1 MLKVTL
7 PSSDVLEFD
16 KSVITG
22 LEIAE
27 RISKSLSKSAIAIEI
42 DGVIKDLSSDISSDC
57 KINILDKK
65 SPEGLE
71 VIRHSTAHLL
81 AQAVQRLYKNIQVT
95 IGPVI
100 VDGFYYDFAKEDP
113 FTPEDL
119 VKIEKEMAKISQEK
133 LPVSRTV
140 MDRDDAI
147 KFFESKGEKY
157 KAEIISDLPENEI
170 LSLYSQ
176 GEFTDLCRGPHVPHT
191 GHLKVF
197 KLTKIAGAY
206 WRGDSNNEM
215 LQRVYGT
222 AWSSKEDLE
231 DYLHRIEEA
240 KKRDHRIIAKA
251 MDLFHMQEEA
261 PGMVF
266 WHDAG
271 WSLWQVI
278 EQYIRNKLRESGYQE
293 IKTPQVVDFS
303 LWEKSGHSAK
313 YSEAM
318 FVTESEKRKYALKPM
333 SCPCHVQVFNQGLKS
348 YKDLPIRLAEFGA
361 CHRNEPSGALH
372 GLMRVRGFVQDDGH
386 IFCSDKQLKA
396 EVKAFIAQ
404 ALEMYKDFGF
414 DLEKNI
420 EIKLATRPEN
430 RIGDDS
436 LWDQAESDLMQS
448 LEEMGIK
455 FDLLPGEG
463 AFYGP
468 KIELH
473 LSDCLKRTWQ
483 CGTIQLDF
491 FMPQRLDASYI
502 DENSSKKTPIMLH
515 RAILGSFERFIGM
528 LLEHYAGK
536 LPVWLA
542 PVQVSVLPISE
553 KFAEYSK
560 KILLE
565 LKKIGFRA
573 VNDLRNEKIGFKIR
587 EHTLRKVPYQVVIG
601 EKEQQAG
608 TVSVRALGKGDLGAM
623 SLDDFVNNVLK
634 KQEKTN

>member
-1 MLKVTL
+1 M
-7 PSSDVLEFD
+7 
-16 KSVITG
+16 
-22 LEIAE
+22 
-27 RISKSLSKSAIAIEI
+27 I
-42 DGVIKDLSSDISSDC
+42 D
-57 KINILDKK
+57 
-65 SPEGLE
+65 
-71 VIRHSTAHLL
+71 
-81 AQAVQRLYKNIQVT
+81 
-95 IGPVI
+95 
-100 VDGFYYDFAKEDP
+100 DGFYYDFAKDEP

-240 KKRDHRIIAKA
+240 KKRDHRLIAKA

-278 EQYIRNKLRESGYQE
+278 EQYIRKKLRESGYQE

-318 FVTESEKRKYALKPM
+318 FATESEKRKYALKPM

-348 YKDLPIRLAEFGA
+348 YRDLPIRLAEFGA

-386 IFCSDKQLKA
+386 IFCSEKQLKS
-396 EVKAFIAQ
+396 EVKDFIAQ

-414 DLEKNI
+414 DLEENV

-430 RIGDDS
+430 RIGEDA
-436 LWDQAESDLMQS
+436 LWDRAESDLMQS

-491 FMPQRLDASYI
+491 FMPQRLEASYI

-542 PVQVSVLPISE
+542 PVQVAVLPISE
-553 KFAEYSK
+553 KFEEYSE

-587 EHTLRKVPYQVVIG
+587 EHTLRKVPYQVIIG

>member
-42 DGVIKDLSSDISSDC
+42 DGVIKDLSVEISSDC

-100 VDGFYYDFAKEDP
+100 ADGFYYDFAKEDP
-113 FTPEDL
+113 FTPEEL

-147 KFFESKGEKY
+147 KFFESQGEKY
-157 KAEIISDLPENEI
+157 KAEIISDLPENEV

-348 YKDLPIRLAEFGA
+348 YRDLPIRLAEFGA

-386 IFCSDKQLKA
+386 IFCSEKQLKS
-396 EVKAFIAQ
+396 EVKDFIAQ

-414 DLEKNI
+414 DLEENV

-430 RIGDDS
+430 RIGDDA
-436 LWDQAESDLMQS
+436 LWDRAESDLMQS

-491 FMPQRLDASYI
+491 FMPQRLEASYI

-542 PVQVSVLPISE
+542 PVQVAVLPISE
-553 KFAEYSK
+553 KFEEYSE

-634 KQEKTN
+634 KQENTN

>member
-7 PSSDVLEFD
+7 PSSDILEFD

-27 RISKSLSKSAIAIEI
+27 RISKSLAKSAIAIEI
-42 DGVIKDLSSDISSDC
+42 DGVIKDLSIEISSDC

-95 IGPVI
+95 IGPI
-100 VDGFYYDFAKEDP
+100 IADGFYYDFAKEDP

-119 VKIEKEMAKISQEK
+119 VKIEKEMARISQEK
-133 LPVSRTV
+133 LPVSRAV

-147 KFFESKGEKY
+147 KFFESQGEKY
-157 KAEIISDLPENEI
+157 KSEIISDLPENEI

-222 AWSSKEDLE
+222 AWSSKEDLD

-278 EQYIRNKLRESGYQE
+278 EQYIRNKLKNSGYQE

-348 YKDLPIRLAEFGA
+348 YRDLPIRLAEFGA

-404 ALEMYKDFGF
+404 ALDVYKDFGF
-414 DLEKNI
+414 NLEENI

-430 RIGDDS
+430 RIGDDA

-448 LEEMGIK
+448 LEEMNIK

-542 PVQVSVLPISE
+542 PVQVAVLPISE

-587 EHTLRKVPYQVVIG
+587 EHTLRKVPYQVIIG

-608 TVSVRALGKGDLGAM
+608 NVSVRALGKGDLGAM
-623 SLDDFVNNVLK
+623 SLDNFINNVLK